1 MRVSR
6 TDDIHVRYVPVT
18 FRRRVRLISDAIGTA
33 VLLAIFCIS
42 SASSDQTHREM
53 SVIADESRFQEF
65 RTRVEKIENRYDDDK
80 SNTILLDNS
89 VIAYPEFQE
98 LASNPGEYIDACVRL
113 ISSPKLPDEERR
125 IAGFAMHH
133 LEVADYVLFIRKL
146 LAEYRAGKVTTS
158 DLIGTAFQV
167 SPFFDV
173 PIEHFDDPSVQR
185 LLYYI
190 VAIPGISPSDQDFIF
205 SILSGQRWLDQR
217 EGCWEGNCM
226 TDPLPPRLKEHAPS
240 EFAFFT
246 RKFSL
251 DDFRNVPDRFA
262 WISAIVRTNRADENA
277 VIEKFLDT
285 LLIPPSD
292 GFTDYDL
299 EYLWRI
305 YNRSFVVSK
314 PGEMRAFLT
323 QIHDAIAR
331 QAPHP

>member
-1 MRVSR
+1 MP
-6 TDDIHVRYVPVT
+6 DIKQLLSSLVEV
-18 FRRRVRLISDAIGTA
+18 IG
-33 VLLAIFCIS
+33 
-42 SASSDQTHREM
+42 D
-53 SVIADESRFQEF
+53 SRFPSVPLIAAVVGLDLSNA
-65 RTRVEKIENRYDDDK
+65 RTFTTPRGGVGIRHGTLDEGIVDV
-80 SNTILLDNS
+80 SVAAGLLPRR
-89 VIAYPEFQE
+89 AYPEFQE

-133 LEVADYVLFIRKL
+133 LEVADYVVFIRKL

-190 VAIPGISPSDQDFIF
+190 VAIPGISPSDKDFIF

-226 TDPLPPRLKEHAPS
+226 TDPPPPRLKEHAPS

-251 DDFRNVPDRFA
+251 DDFRNVPDRLA

-292 GFTDYDL
+292 RFTDYDL

-314 PGEMRAFLT
+314 PGELRAFLT